1 MAGSGQTDGMTPDRL
16 LAFGGLV
23 LLVSGCAGG
32 FDDAAPLPLPPAATD
47 AIHIDRVE
55 VRSSFYNPRDAF
67 HEAFEAG
74 VRPVLDRCATGVRP
88 VTLRA
93 WIHDLDRSGSLLRDD
108 GRVHLPGAVE
118 LVERGRV
125 IARARISVEVSTPE
139 GGLPAHRT
147 AASRAFGEAVCRD
160 LFSR

>member
-1 MAGSGQTDGMTPDRL
+1 MK
-16 LAFGGLV
+16 
-23 LLVSGCAGG
+23 
-32 FDDAAPLPLPPAATD
+32 AAPLLSLCLPWLLAACAAGLDDASPLASPAD
-47 AIHIDRVE
+47 AGDALRVDRIE

-67 HEAFEAG
+67 HAAFEAG
-74 VRPVLDRCATGVRP
+74 VRPALDRCATGDRP

-108 GRVHLPGAVE
+108 GRVHLPGTVE

-125 IARARISVEVSTPE
+125 IARAAVSVDVTAPG
-139 GGLPAHRT
+139 GGLRAHRA

-160 LFSR
+160 LFGR

>member
-1 MAGSGQTDGMTPDRL
+1 MKAALLLSLCLPWL
-16 LAFGGLV
+16 LAA
-23 LLVSGCAGG
+23 CAGG
-32 FDDAAPLPLPPAATD
+32 VDQASPVASPADAGETLR
-47 AIHIDRVE
+47 IDRVE

-74 VRPVLDRCATGVRP
+74 VRPALDRCATGVRP
-88 VTLRA
+88 VVLRA

-108 GRVHLPGAVE
+108 GRVHLPGTVE

-125 IARARISVEVSTPE
+125 IARARVAVDVPAPG
-139 GGLPAHRT
+139 GGLPAHRA

-160 LFSR
+160 LFRR

>member
-1 MAGSGQTDGMTPDRL
+1 MNAVPLLSLCLASL
-16 LAFGGLV
+16 LAACAAGLDDTTP
-23 LLVSGCAGG
+23 LASPADAGET
-32 FDDAAPLPLPPAATD
+32 LR
-47 AIHIDRVE
+47 IDRVE

-74 VRPVLDRCATGVRP
+74 VRPALDRCATGDRP

-108 GRVHLPGAVE
+108 GRVHLPGTVE

-125 IARARISVEVSTPE
+125 IARADVSVDVTAPG
-139 GGLPAHRT
+139 GGLPAHRA

-160 LFSR
+160 LFGR